1 MSAAP
6 PPAPHEE
13 KEKGCVLVIDDD
25 PAIREVVSTIL
36 ALEGYCVEA
45 AGSGADA
52 LELLQ
57 GGVRPRLILMDLR
70 MPGVDGWT
78 LHDKLKHE
86 PALAK
91 IPVVVISGDRD
102 ATQAG
107 SSLCVD
113 GVLTKP
119 IDLTDLLQTVE
130 RHC

>member
-1 MSAAP
+1 MSAVP
-6 PPAPHEE
+6 PREEHEE

-36 ALEGYCVEA
+36 VLEGYCVEA